1 MNNKYIN
8 KEMKTAITA
17 SWKSDSCCLF
27 EIQSKNRQSLTTTFS
42 DKSKTSEAKF
52 NEKLYQTAKIWKTK
66 LQTEQKRR
74 INGTQ
79 KQECSTYSTVIRG
92 VPKVRSS
99 TL

>member
-1 MNNKYIN
+1 MLKVWIQIKEGDMNNKYIN

-27 EIQSKNRQSLTTTFS
+27 EIQSKNRQSLTTAFS

-66 LQTEQKRR
+66 LQTEQF
-74 INGTQ
+74 
-79 KQECSTYSTVIRG
+79 
-92 VPKVRSS
+92 VRSS